1 MDTFNISNRR
11 YLGNKYKLSGWIREV
26 VEKNCNEVNSFFD
39 VFAGTG
45 SVASAFLDKRLVV
58 CDMMFCNYLAA
69 LCWFS
74 PQNVDRAK
82 VSELLDY
89 YNAYD
94 ASAESN
100 YMSQNFANTYF
111 DTYNSQKIGFIRE
124 DIESKFLAHK
134 VNDRERA
141 MVVTSL
147 IYAMDRISHTCGHYD
162 SFIRDGKYE
171 GELILRM
178 PDNGYELN
186 LNNHVYCA
194 DSNMIAS
201 DESVDVAYLD
211 PPYNSRLYCEAYH
224 LLENVAR
231 WEKPHVFGIAEKMD
245 RTQMKSNYC
254 KSVEAAKALRDLVLK
269 LNSRYIL
276 LSYNN
281 NGKKLQCRSNAK
293 MTDEEI
299 IEAAKKAHAHK
310 FIIQLKGGYD
320 AMLAEEG
327 SNLSQGQRQ
336 LLSIARIM
344 LANPPMLILDEA
356 TSSIDTRTERQIQD
370 AFDTMMIGRTT
381 FIVAHRLSTI
391 QKADQIIVM
400 NDGHII
406 EQGKHEEL
414 LKKNGFYHNL
424 YYSQFEKP
432 E

>member
-1 MDTFNISNRR
+1 MLMDTFNISNRR

-89 YNAYD
+89 YNTYD

-186 LNNHVYCA
+186 VNNHVYCA

-211 PPYNSRLYCEAYH
+211 PPYNSRQYCDAYH

-231 WEKPHVFGIAEKMD
+231 WEKPQVFGIAKKMD

-276 LSYNN
+276 
-281 NGKKLQCRSNAK
+281 Q
-293 MTDEEI
+293 
-299 IEAAKKAHAHK
+299 
-310 FIIQLKGGYD
+310 
-320 AMLAEEG
+320 
-327 SNLSQGQRQ
+327 
-336 LLSIARIM
+336 
-344 LANPPMLILDEA
+344 
-356 TSSIDTRTERQIQD
+356 
-370 AFDTMMIGRTT
+370 
-381 FIVAHRLSTI
+381 
-391 QKADQIIVM
+391 
-400 NDGHII
+400 
-406 EQGKHEEL
+406 
-414 LKKNGFYHNL
+414 
-424 YYSQFEKP
+424 
-432 E
+432 

>member
-1 MDTFNISNRR
+1 MLMDTFNISNRR

-39 VFAGTG
+39 LFAGTG

-82 VSELLDY
+82 VSKLLDY

-186 LNNHVYCA
+186 VNNHVYCA

-211 PPYNSRLYCEAYH
+211 PPYNSRQYCDAYH

-231 WEKPHVFGIAEKMD
+231 WEKPQVFGIAKKMD

-299 IEAAKKAHAHK
+299 IEILSLRGDVKV
-310 FIIQLKGGYD
+310 FTMGYRGFD
-320 AMLAEEG
+320 AGKSEFNKDNQE
-327 SNLSQGQRQ
+327 
-336 LLSIARIM
+336 RIF
-344 LANPPMLILDEA
+344 LCSVN
-356 TSSIDTRTERQIQD
+356 
-370 AFDTMMIGRTT
+370 
-381 FIVAHRLSTI
+381 
-391 QKADQIIVM
+391 K
-400 NDGHII
+400 
-406 EQGKHEEL
+406 
-414 LKKNGFYHNL
+414 
-424 YYSQFEKP
+424 
-432 E
+432 